1 MAVQIRQLPVDRGL
15 AGTPGGLGMKRLI
28 NMVVAIG
35 ALGLSTSAVA
45 QDLNQSGLSW
55 GAPTARTERQAA
67 VLGDWSAA
75 LAVTEKAYRDNPTL
89 GNEFNLATAYA
100 HTGRADLA
108 IPLYEDVAAKGQF
121 SNATV
126 LYEYRRS
133 DGRLSHRTFNY
144 SDEALRRIA
153 LLTGQDFPEDQQADA
168 Q

>member
-1 MAVQIRQLPVDRGL
+1 M
-15 AGTPGGLGMKRLI
+15 TRLI
-28 NMVVAIG
+28 DIVIIVG
-35 ALGLSTSAVA
+35 ALGVSTSAGA
-45 QDLNQSGLSW
+45 QDLGQSDLSL
-55 GAPTARTERQAA
+55 GAPTVRAERNAA
-67 VLGDWSAA
+67 VLGNWSAA

-100 HTGRADLA
+100 HVGRADLA
-108 IPLYEDVAAKGQF
+108 VPLYEDVAAKGQF
-121 SNATV
+121 STATV

-133 DGRLSHRTFNY
+133 DGRMSHRTFNY